1 MLWTICPICGCKA
14 TKNLWDEEGYKCPYC
29 GWIEFPLTDRGRR
42 IK

>member
-1 MLWTICPICGCKA
+1 MTHCSKCGTCCEK
-14 TKNLWDEEGYKCPYC
+14 EGYKCPYC